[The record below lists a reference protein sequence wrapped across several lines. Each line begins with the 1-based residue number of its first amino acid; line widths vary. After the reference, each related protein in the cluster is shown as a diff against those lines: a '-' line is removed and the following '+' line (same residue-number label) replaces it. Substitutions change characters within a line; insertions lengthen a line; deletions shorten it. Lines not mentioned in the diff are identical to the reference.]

1 MPTPCPSAIL
11 FGRADDPGLNLEG
24 YVQQHDETW
33 IRHLAAHGYP
43 DAHPLGAGM
52 EGAVYALHDDLVAKV
67 WGDRSSAELERLR
80 LFYADLSRAGL
91 TFATP
96 YIERFSARTTSL
108 TAISPAR
115 SSRSMVW

>member
-1 MPTPCPSAIL
+1 M
-11 FGRADDPGLNLEG
+11 
-24 YVQQHDETW
+24 QQHDENW
-33 IRHLAAHGYP
+33 IRRLAEHGCP
-43 DAHPLGAGM
+43 DAQPLGAGM
-52 EGAVYALHDDLVAKV
+52 EGAVYALSDDLVAKV
-67 WGDRSSAELERLR
+67 WGEGRRLAELERLR
-80 LFYADLSRAGL
+80 LFYADLSRAEL